1 MGAVPAELGDTAQG
15 DGTDVVVSM
24 DVVRR
29 IARVSSR
36 IAAGSVLTET
46 LDAVARGIVDVLG
59 FGVAVVNHR
68 RPDGDFE
75 AVAIAGPDEAQLAML
90 GSVTP
95 RAAMEDILA
104 ECVAWGALRYQS
116 HEHAPAEDLSWQWIP
131 QTEPVDDPTLW
142 HPLDMLLAPML
153 SEGGEMVGVISVD
166 LPPGGRRP
174 SQLLCELLELF
185 AMQAGI
191 AISSVELRDRYRRER
206 AAREDLL
213 VDLAHRDALTG
224 LPNRRAL
231 TEALETSVRLARETG
246 RPGAVLFCD
255 LDGLKRLND
264 REGHA
269 RGDEALVAW
278 ARELERRVR
287 QGDLVC
293 RIGGDEFVVVA
304 DSILDEDADAIAERL
319 REEAPLPAEFGGLTL
334 SVGVALLDGSEEGEE
349 LLRLADEAMYV
360 DKARRRG
367 A

>member
-1 MGAVPAELGDTAQG
+1 
-15 DGTDVVVSM
+15 
-24 DVVRR
+24 
-29 IARVSSR
+29 
-36 IAAGSVLTET
+36 
-46 LDAVARGIVDVLG
+46 
-59 FGVAVVNHR
+59 
-68 RPDGDFE
+68 
-75 AVAIAGPDEAQLAML
+75 
-90 GSVTP
+90 
-95 RAAMEDILA
+95 
-104 ECVAWGALRYQS
+104 
-116 HEHAPAEDLSWQWIP
+116 
-131 QTEPVDDPTLW
+131 
-142 HPLDMLLAPML
+142 MLLAPML
-153 SEGGEMVGVISVD
+153 SEDGEMVGVISVD

-191 AISSVELRDRYRRER
+191 AISAVELRDRYRRER

-231 TEALETSVRLARETG
+231 GEALETSVRVARETG

-269 RGDEALVAW
+269 RGDQVLVAW

-287 QGDLVC
+287 EGDLVC

-304 DSILDEDADAIAERL
+304 NHIVEGDADAIAARL
-319 REEAPLPAEFGGLTL
+319 REEGPLPAEFGGLTL
-334 SVGVALLDGSEEGEE
+334 SVGVALLDGSEEAAE
-349 LLRLADEAMYV
+349 LLRLADEAMYA